1 LLNQKTVS
9 LFLRKTPTNYYNI
22 LPYREWHYVAP
33 LFFGH
38 NTYLMLENELY
49 IDIYKLVVILVQ
61 LQYQNNKGDTQI
73 GRYVLQGK
81 PIKV

>member
-1 LLNQKTVS
+1 MS
-9 LFLRKTPTNYYNI
+9 
-22 LPYREWHYVAP
+22 LPY
-33 LFFGH
+33 FFGH
-38 NTYLMLENELY
+38 SAYLMLENELY

>member
-1 LLNQKTVS
+1 MS
-9 LFLRKTPTNYYNI
+9 P
-22 LPYREWHYVAP
+22 PY
-33 LFFGH
+33 FFGH
-38 NTYLMLENELY
+38 FIYLMLENELY
-49 IDIYKLVVILVQ
+49 IDIYKLVAVLVQ